1 MDVDILL
8 FKKEHW
14 KDVAEIYAYGLLG
27 RNATFE
33 TDVPDFESWNKKFHA
48 HLRWVAL
55 INNKIIGWAGLLPI
69 SARKVYDGV
78 AEVSIYVHPDFTGKG
93 IGKQL
98 MNHLVVESEKA
109 GLWSLYASIFPE
121 NIASI
126 RLHTSYGFRE
136 IGYRERIA
144 KLDGIG
150 RDTLLFERR
159 SKITGI

>member
-1 MDVDILL
+1 
-8 FKKEHW
+8 
-14 KDVAEIYAYGLLG
+14 
-27 RNATFE
+27 
-33 TDVPDFESWNKKFHA
+33 
-48 HLRWVAL
+48 LRWVAL
-55 INNKIIGWAGLLPI
+55 TNNKIVGWAGLLPI

-78 AEVSIYVHPDFTGKG
+78 AEVSIYIHPDFAGNG

-144 KLDGIG
+144 KLDGIW